1 MKYDKIVGLK
11 KQQEKENL
19 EIIQREIDAMLRRK
33 ERISIT
39 ALAKYAGVD
48 RSYFYRNL
56 QAKQMVED
64 AQLSRENV
72 ITLKRQFLIERLRK
86 LISS

>member
-39 ALAKYAGVD
+39 T
-48 RSYFYRNL
+48 
-56 QAKQMVED
+56 
-64 AQLSRENV
+64 SRTWCSLHWQNMQGW
-72 ITLKRQFLIERLRK
+72 IGAIFIEICRPNK
-86 LISS
+86 W

>member
-33 ERISIT
+33 GISIT
-39 ALAKYAGVD
+39 ALAK
-48 RSYFYRNL
+48 
-56 QAKQMVED
+56 
-64 AQLSRENV
+64 
-72 ITLKRQFLIERLRK
+72 
-86 LISS
+86 

>member
-39 ALAKYAGVD
+39 TLAKYAEVI
-48 RSYFYRNL
+48 FIEIYRPN
-56 QAKQMVED
+56 KW
-64 AQLSRENV
+64 
-72 ITLKRQFLIERLRK
+72 
-86 LISS
+86 

>member
-64 AQLSRENV
+64 AQLNV

>member
-33 ERISIT
+33 ERISNGRRCTIE
-39 ALAKYAGVD
+39 AG
-48 RSYFYRNL
+48 RML
-56 QAKQMVED
+56 
-64 AQLSRENV
+64 
-72 ITLKRQFLIERLRK
+72 
-86 LISS
+86 

>member
-33 ERISIT
+33 ERPLRQE
-39 ALAKYAGVD
+39 AHLP
-48 RSYFYRNL
+48 
-56 QAKQMVED
+56 
-64 AQLSRENV
+64 QLV
-72 ITLKRQFLIERLRK
+72 
-86 LISS
+86 

>member
-39 ALAKYAGVD
+39 TLAKYAGVD

-56 QAKQMVED
+56 QAKQMG
-64 AQLSRENV
+64 NV
-72 ITLKRQFLIERLRK
+72 IILKRQFLIEQLRK
-86 LISS
+86 LINS

>member
-39 ALAKYAGVD
+39 TLAKYAGVD

-56 QAKQMVED
+56 
-64 AQLSRENV
+64 
-72 ITLKRQFLIERLRK
+72 
-86 LISS
+86 

>member
-39 ALAKYAGVD
+39 ALAKFAGQTNG
-48 RSYFYRNL
+48 RRC
-56 QAKQMVED
+56 
-64 AQLSRENV
+64 
-72 ITLKRQFLIERLRK
+72 TIEAGRML
-86 LISS
+86 